1 MRIMIIGSG
10 GREHALAW
18 KLSLSSW
25 VQKIY
30 CIPGNPGIAQVAKC
44 LPANIEDSDRL
55 IHLAVQNEV
64 DLVVIGPETPLAA
77 GLVDDLTAAG
87 VLAFGPGKAAA
98 QLESSKVFAKQLME
112 RYQIPTAAGS
122 AFTGSAAALAEIEK
136 RGTPIVVKADGLAAG
151 KGVVVAATREEAAQA
166 VRRIMDE
173 RAFGEAGKKVLLEEY
188 LVGEEVSVLSFT
200 DGETII
206 PMASAQDHKA
216 VFDGDDGPN
225 TGGMGAISPAP
236 QLTPELLSAVQEEV
250 LVPTIRALRREGIV
264 FRGVLYAGLM
274 ITADGPKVLEFNVRF
289 GDPECQVILPRL
301 KSDLGKIML
310 ATINGNLS
318 EKELRW
324 HNYHTACVVMASGG
338 YPGPYE
344 KNHVIAGLEQA
355 ASMQDTLVFH
365 AGTALQEGNIVTNGG
380 RVLSV
385 TAWGATLPAALDKT
399 YAACRSISFDGA
411 HYRKD
416 IGHRALRHI
425 KESYDI
431 SFMH

>member
-1 MRIMIIGSG
+1 
-10 GREHALAW
+10 
-18 KLSLSSW
+18 

-44 LPANIEDSDRL
+44 LKANIEDFDRL

-64 DLVVIGPETPLAA
+64 DLVVIGPEAPLAA
-77 GLVDDLTAAG
+77 GLVDALTAAG
-87 VLAFGPGKAAA
+87 VPAFGPGKAAA

-112 RYQIPTAAGS
+112 RYHIPTAAGS
-122 AFTGSAAALAEIEK
+122 VFTSSAAALAEIEK

-151 KGVVVAATREEAAQA
+151 KGVIVAATREEAAQA
-166 VRRIMDE
+166 VRQIMDE
-173 RAFGEAGKKVLLEEY
+173 RAFGDAGKKVLLEEY

-200 DGETII
+200 DGETVI

-216 VFDGDDGPN
+216 VFDGDAGPN
-225 TGGMGAISPAP
+225 TGGMGACSPAP
-236 QLTPELLSAVQEEV
+236 QLTPELLSAVQEGI
-250 LVPTIRALRREGIV
+250 LVPTIRALRREGII

-274 ITADGPKVLEFNVRF
+274 LTADGPKVLEFNVRF

-318 EKELRW
+318 EKELNW
-324 HNYHTACVVMASGG
+324 HNCHTACVVMASGG

-344 KNHVIAGLEQA
+344 KGHVITGLEQA
-355 ASMQDTLVFH
+355 ADMQDALVFH
-365 AGTALQEGNIVTNGG
+365 AGTVLQDGKIVTNGG

-385 TAWGATLPAALDKT
+385 TAWGATLPAALDKA
-399 YAACRSISFDGA
+399 YAACRTISFAGA

-416 IGHRALRHI
+416 IGHHALRHI

-431 SFMH
+431 SFIH